1 MLKAETSSS
10 QRNVATDGASSTP
23 ATPSPALN
31 RLEPGTSR

>member
-1 MLKAETSSS
+1 MLKTETSSS

-31 RLEPGTSR
+31 RLEQGTSR